1 MRRRIPAFDAVRI
14 LAMVLI
20 VCYHWNTH
28 CYVNLIKTPELI
40 PLHIAGGNIAT
51 IGVSLFFVLS
61 GASLMVVYRRKCEI
75 RKYLWR
81 RFLSIYPAYWFTYIV
96 MFIYVHIL
104 RKRTIHGEFWTW
116 IVTFL
121 GMDGLLNGILP
132 VIYLIGEWFVG
143 CIVWLYL
150 LFPLL
155 RKAVL
160 KYPRLTAAAGVLYA
174 AVCVKAGPYVP
185 LGDHFP
191 LLRVPEML
199 FGMYFVQLCFP
210 EQQEMEDSARRPS
223 SAAASC
229 EQETKQIPDD
239 RFHRRNLLLF
249 MALGGMVFAG
259 MACVRGELPAVFTDY
274 ALGISSFCI
283 LTGALT
289 LLPVWKP
296 GAEKAAAAAASLTYE
311 IFLIHHV
318 PIGDFLRGQ
327 NAERLTFAQEMTRF
341 AAYCAA
347 IVICAAVLMKAER
360 YLRGCIFGKRKN
372 RSA

>member
-1 MRRRIPAFDAVRI
+1 MRRRIPAFDAVRV

-61 GASLMVVYRRKCEI
+61 GASLMFVYRRKCEI
-75 RKYLWR
+75 RNYLWR
-81 RFLSIYPAYWFTYIV
+81 RFLSIYPAYWLTYIV

-150 LFPLL
+150 FFPLL
-155 RKAVL
+155 RKAVV
-160 KYPRLTAAAGVLYA
+160 KYPRLTAAAGILYA
-174 AVCVKAGPYVP
+174 AVCVKAGPYMP

-210 EQQEMEDSARRPS
+210 EPPVTREKD
-223 SAAASC
+223 AADAAGRGTGKTC
-229 EQETKQIPDD
+229 GGNDGFIN
-239 RFHRRNLLLF
+239 RRNLLLF
-249 MALGGMVFAG
+249 TALGALVFAG

-283 LTGALT
+283 LTGVLT
-289 LLPVWKP
+289 LLPLWKP
-296 GAEKAAAAAASLTYE
+296 GVEKAAAAAAALTYE

-327 NAERLTFAQEMTRF
+327 NAERLTFGQEMTRF

-347 IVICAAVLMKAER
+347 IVLCAAVLTKAEG
-360 YLRGCIFGKRKN
+360 YLRGCIFGKRKS
-372 RSA
+372 RST